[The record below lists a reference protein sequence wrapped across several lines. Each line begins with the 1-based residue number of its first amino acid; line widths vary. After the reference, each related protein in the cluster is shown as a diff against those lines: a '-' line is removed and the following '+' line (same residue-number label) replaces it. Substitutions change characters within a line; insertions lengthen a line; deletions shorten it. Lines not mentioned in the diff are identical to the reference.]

1 MQACKLKFHAC
12 TVLWCR
18 ATTMIDDAYNHLYNG
33 KPDLVDKRFQEAR
46 SAGAGP
52 ARCLEHLDSRVKLVP
67 SANTSACF

>member
-1 MQACKLKFHAC
+1 
-12 TVLWCR
+12 
-18 ATTMIDDAYNHLYNG
+18 MIDDAYNHLYNG